1 MLINNK
7 KAFKPS
13 IFLAKP
19 SIMLVQFHCTSSK
32 QLTRTFLLPSSLPA
46 SSVFPLIKEKK
57 KRHKERE
64 KEGEKGNKLRIKR
77 RKISSIPDYN
87 QHLCRLT
94 TWDGRLTTNKSITL
108 SKTRLRNSV
117 LL

>member
-46 SSVFPLIKEKK
+46 SSVFPLIKEKEKK

-64 KEGEKGNKLRIKR
+64 KRVRKGIN
-77 RKISSIPDYN
+77 
-87 QHLCRLT
+87 
-94 TWDGRLTTNKSITL
+94 
-108 SKTRLRNSV
+108 
-117 LL
+117 

>member
-46 SSVFPLIKEKK
+46 SSVFPLIKEKEK
-57 KRHKERE
+57 KKTQRER
-64 KEGEKGNKLRIKR
+64 KEGEKGNKLRITKR
-77 RKISSIPDYN
+77 KKISSIADYN
-87 QHLCRLT
+87 QHLCR
-94 TWDGRLTTNKSITL
+94 
-108 SKTRLRNSV
+108 
-117 LL
+117 

>member
-46 SSVFPLIKEKK
+46 SSVFPLIKEKEK
-57 KRHKERE
+57 KKTQRER
-64 KEGEKGNKLRIKR
+64 KEGEKGNKLRIMKR
-77 RKISSIPDYN
+77 KKISSIADYN
-87 QHLCRLT
+87 QHLCR
-94 TWDGRLTTNKSITL
+94 
-108 SKTRLRNSV
+108 
-117 LL
+117 